1 MRLLI
6 TGGRVID
13 PASGVDGILDILVE
27 DGQILQVGQGV
38 QGSEA
43 SASSAEPSRDQGK
56 KSKRL
61 GDQEASTTNVD
72 RVIDASGK
80 IVVPGL
86 IDMHVHLREPGRE
99 DEETIAS
106 GTAAAA
112 RGGFTS
118 ICCMPNTE
126 PVNDTASVTEYILE
140 QTQKVGRVHVFPI
153 GCISRGQQG
162 KELAEIGEL
171 VAAGCVGLSDDGK
184 PVMDAELMRRAMEY
198 ATMFDVPLVPHCEDL
213 SLAAGGV
220 MHEGRVSTELG
231 FKGIPSASEAVM
243 VGRDILLSEYTG
255 APLHIC
261 HVSTAESIRL
271 IREARRRGVRVSGEA
286 TPHHLILTDEAVRDF
301 NTNAKMN
308 PPLRSAEDVAALRE
322 AVIDGTIEVIA
333 TDHAPHARAEKEME
347 FDYAPFG
354 IIGLETALSLIL
366 TEFYHSRLLT
376 LPMIVERMALSPAR
390 ILKLKH
396 KGTLAAGADAD
407 VTIIDPDREWIV
419 EEQELTSKS
428 KNSPFIGWKLKG
440 KVVMTIVAG
449 QLVWETT

>member
-13 PASGVDGILDILVE
+13 PASGVDDTLDILVE
-27 DGQILQVGQGV
+27 DGQILRVDKPV
-38 QGSEA
+38 QGSGA
-43 SASSAEPSRDQGK
+43 SIQGGRRK
-56 KSKRL
+56 KPTEDDPAVPK
-61 GDQEASTTNVD
+61 VD
-72 RVIDASGK
+72 RVIDATGK

-140 QTQKVGRVHVFPI
+140 QAQKVGRVHVLPI
-153 GCISRGQQG
+153 GCISKGQQG
-162 KELAEIGEL
+162 QELAEMGEL

-184 PVMDAELMRRAMEY
+184 PVMNADLMRRAMEY
-198 ATMFDVPLVPHCEDL
+198 ATMFDVPLLPHCEDL
-213 SLAAGGV
+213 HLSAGGV

-231 FKGIPSASEAVM
+231 LKGIPSVAEAAM

-255 APLHIC
+255 ARLHIC

-271 IREARRRGVRVSGEA
+271 IREAKGRGMRVSGEA
-286 TPHHLILTDEAVRDF
+286 TPHHLILPDEAVRGF
-301 NTNAKMN
+301 HTNTKMN
-308 PPLRSAEDVAALRE
+308 PPLRAVEDVAALRE
-322 AVIDGTIEVIA
+322 ALIDGTIEVIA

-354 IIGLETALSLIL
+354 IVGLETALGLIL
-366 TEFYHSRLLT
+366 TEFYHTGLLT
-376 LPMIVERMALSPAR
+376 LAMIVERMAAAPAR

-396 KGTLAAGADAD
+396 KGTLAPGADAD
-407 VTIIDPDREWIV
+407 ITIVDPDHAWV
-419 EEQELTSKS
+419 AEEQALQSKS
-428 KNSPFIGWKLKG
+428 KNTPFIGWKLKG
-440 KVVMTIVAG
+440 RAAMTIVAG
-449 QLVWETT
+449 QVVWEAT

>member
-1 MRLLI
+1 MEREMRLLI

-13 PASGVDGILDILVE
+13 PASGTDDVRDVLVE
-27 DGQILQVGQGV
+27 DGQILRVDRLV
-38 QGSEA
+38 QGS
-43 SASSAEPSRDQGK
+43 RFRVHGRKDK
-56 KSKRL
+56 KPG
-61 GDQEASTTNVD
+61 GDDPVMTEVD
-72 RVIDASGK
+72 RVIDATGRV
-80 IVVPGL
+80 VVPGL

-140 QTQKVGRVHVFPI
+140 QAQKVGRVHVFPI
-153 GCISRGQQG
+153 GCISKEQLGT
-162 KELAEIGEL
+162 ELAEIGDL

-184 PVMDAELMRRAMEY
+184 PVMNAELMRRAMEY
-198 ATMFDVPLVPHCEDL
+198 ASMFDTPLLPHCEDL
-213 SLAAGGV
+213 FLSAGGV

-231 FKGIPSASEAVM
+231 LKGIPSIAEAVM
-243 VGRDILLSEYTG
+243 IGRDILLSEYTK
-255 APLHIC
+255 ARLHIC
-261 HVSTAESIRL
+261 HVSTVESIRL
-271 IREARRRGVRVSGEA
+271 IREAKGRGAPISGEA
-286 TPHHLILTDEAVRDF
+286 APHHLLLTDEAVRGFD
-301 NTNAKMN
+301 TNAKMN

-322 AVIDGTIEVIA
+322 AVIDGTIDVIA

-354 IIGLETALSLIL
+354 IIGLETALGLIL
-366 TEFYHSRLLT
+366 TEFYHTRLLT
-376 LPMIVERMALSPAR
+376 LPLIVERMAVSPAR

-396 KGTLAAGADAD
+396 KGTLAPGADAD
-407 VTIIDPDREWIV
+407 ITIIDPDREWVV
-419 EEQELTSKS
+419 EEQALESKS

-440 KVVMTIVAG
+440 RAVMTIVGG
-449 QLVWETT
+449 QVVWEGA